1 MGMKIAPLAFMAISS
16 VPTSATAA
24 DWRYL
29 ATSTTQTVI
38 YVDVSSVRDLPAIPI
53 ARPFP
58 VRQIWSK
65 SDHTN
70 DATEADRET
79 KTMHRFNCSAETM
92 LIATTSGYR
101 PNGTVSHSRSNEDYE
116 FRYEPVTP
124 DSVGY
129 ALMEF
134 ACGRRAL
141 EPDAR

>member
-1 MGMKIAPLAFMAISS
+1 M
-16 VPTSATAA
+16 AA

-29 ATSTTQTVI
+29 ATSTTETVI

-70 DATEADRET
+70 DATEPDRET
-79 KTMHRFNCSAETM
+79 KSLHRFNCSAETM
-92 LIATTSGYR
+92 LIASTSGYR
-101 PNGTVSHSRSNEDYE
+101 PNGTVSQSRSNEDYD

-124 DSVGY
+124 DSIGY

-141 EPDAR
+141 DPNAR